1 MYDVLKTI
9 RGLHISI
16 RSKAGYYTKPG
27 RTWGTTKQERPT
39 HKIEQT
45 INKTTKIDTFM
56 KQRIIFFAFVIL
68 MPIKAFCG
76 DIPTPGSLIFGDF
89 IKQATD
95 KLNDLISHAQAAGQ
109 ILEIEAG
116 GQILTVIDQ
125 ARYAYHNEMVLT
137 IGELD
142 AAATNTVNSINSVL
156 TAFEEKA
163 YTDARDLEARA
174 LVISHNLPFAKHF
187 PQIVTW
193 SPKQLTSNFK
203 SSSSFKVHNPPSRYV
218 KSASTV
224 SAEQA
229 EADFKAVYQKVTE
242 QENKFFD
249 DNVLITF
256 DGDFYDMFRKKYNAV
271 LKINNKNSFTNST
284 KTSQE
289 IGFLVPR
296 SALIYSDNSISY
308 NTCDITIPY
317 SKTVLLFFHKKMTA
331 DFKVYIS
338 SLPKNLGTLTVTTH
352 VSTPVMVTV
361 DRSSGQ
367 YSQLSSDDD
376 IKCGG
381 EHADLAIHCINATP
395 GGWQIIPG
403 SVGYHMNH
411 AEGEWNY
418 CGPDHSTAGTA
429 CVNFNTIHHG
439 FGTSGK
445 IWFNITYKETNQV
458 IQDVITNIPVGIT
471 WSQSRVVTI
480 PQSATWSAKF
490 IQFDGKEYDFGG
502 PDTNNPYIKV
512 STSGQNITFRSIP

>member
-1 MYDVLKTI
+1 
-9 RGLHISI
+9 
-16 RSKAGYYTKPG
+16 
-27 RTWGTTKQERPT
+27 
-39 HKIEQT
+39 
-45 INKTTKIDTFM
+45 M
-56 KQRIIFFAFVIL
+56 KHRIILFTLIVL
-68 MPIKAFCG
+68 MPFKAFCG
-76 DIPTPGSLIFGDF
+76 DIPTPGSLLFGDF

-116 GQILTVIDQ
+116 GQILTAIDQ

-137 IGELD
+137 IGELN
-142 AAATNTVNSINSVL
+142 ATATNTVNSINSVL
-156 TAFEEKA
+156 TAFEEKT
-163 YTDARDLEARA
+163 YTDIRVLEDRA

-187 PQIVTW
+187 PQIATW

-203 SSSSFKVHNPPSRYV
+203 SNSSFKVHNPISQYV
-218 KSASTV
+218 RPAGAI
-224 SAEQA
+224 SAEQI
-229 EADFKAVYQKVTE
+229 EADFHASYHKITV

-271 LKINNKNSFTNST
+271 LKINNGQSFVNTT

-317 SKTVLLFFHKKMTA
+317 SKTVLLFFHRKKTA
-331 DFKVYIS
+331 DFKVYIT
-338 SLPKNLGTLTVTTH
+338 SLPKTIGTLAITTH
-352 VSTPVMVTV
+352 VPTSVMVTV
-361 DRSSGQ
+361 DRLSGE

-381 EHADLAIHCINATP
+381 EHADQAIHCVNATP

-403 SVGYHMNH
+403 SVGYRMNH

-418 CGPDHSTAGTA
+418 CGPSHSTAGTA
-429 CVNFNTIHHG
+429 CVNFNTIHHR

-445 IWFNITYKETNQV
+445 IWFNITYKETNQI
-458 IQDVITNIPVGIT
+458 IQDVITNIPLDIN

-512 STSGQNITFRSIP
+512 STSGQNITFRAIP